1 MPDYCFLYIFVPA
14 FMLQIILI
22 MAAGIAAG
30 WLLRRRTFKWLDTL
44 LTVLVWA
51 LLFFLGVEAG
61 SNPSVIAGLKELGA
75 EALLLGIA
83 GIAGSIVA
91 AWALWRVIKG
101 KEGGDQ

>member
-1 MPDYCFLYIFVPA
+1 
-14 FMLQIILI
+14 MLQIILI

-61 SNPSVIAGLKELGA
+61 LNPSVIAGLKELGA